1 MWTLGDLTTMKKTDF
16 NLTKAFIT
24 SLTGNPDTQCDW
36 RVINDKDKG
45 EQAINLRGSFQE
57 LATVLEDYNNRGYG
71 IFMTVNAMLP
81 TGQRTLENIDFI
93 RAHVADLDDVLTN
106 QESFQR
112 AVSSPLPPHFAV
124 QTSQGKYHLYWLVE
138 PYKGNDFYTQQ
149 QRKIVQLYNSDSHV
163 TDATRVLRVPGF
175 MHNKNEPQL
184 VTCWGIHNGPR
195 YTFQQ
200 IADSLAHV
208 NIVERVSNR
217 KQLGDSDLAAPS
229 LDWLTF
235 ALNLV
240 DPNELERDLWLGFTA
255 AYKQAGWS
263 LTNESE
269 LLNTWLAWCAKY
281 SQNDIKEN
289 MKLWNSIHDSEVGWP
304 RFKRLTNVEG
314 YYLNNPANPPSIA
327 KIEAVKTQA
336 ANITTV
342 DNVEDSLADLD
353 ILDADGKKIWFK
365 NCFFIEREGKIF
377 SPTGRFMNQ
386 VQFNGKYGGKEFSLK
401 KAGSKLTDEAWKAA
415 LRATDWT
422 IPKVDHCRFL
432 PTEPTFS
439 VIIDD
444 MGRKGLNTY
453 IPAVIKAQKG
463 DISLWTDFMSRIF
476 KTSEDTKIFNDYI
489 AHCIKYPGHKIPWSV
504 LLQSA
509 KGIGKQMIGDVIK
522 YCIGESYTYQ
532 PDAEELV
539 SGVSQFNGWMRNKL
553 MILVDEVRVGD
564 RNDLMN
570 GLKTIITDRRIAV
583 ESKGIDQEMEDNV
596 ANWIFFSNFKDAF
609 PIDENERRYCIFYS
623 SLQSALQI
631 EEAGLNKEFFDKMY
645 HWLEMEDGYQALA
658 YYYLNYPI
666 NRGDLPHR
674 APHTSSYEE
683 VIRIGRSPLRVILD
697 DKIEAQERG
706 FRAGYVSFQMFQ
718 KAVADSSIRS
728 KPLEHTLKAII
739 ESKGYYELG
748 HTKAPV
754 VGEDLTHPSLIFGYK
769 GLSVDDYE
777 KAQG

>member
-1 MWTLGDLTTMKKTDF
+1 MTDF

-24 SLTGNPDTQCDW
+24 SLTGSPDTECDW
-36 RVINDKDKG
+36 RIINDRDKG
-45 EQAINLRGSFQE
+45 EQALNLRGT
-57 LATVLEDYNNRGYG
+57 LATLATTLSDYNSRGYG
-71 IFMTVNAMLP
+71 IFMTVNAMNP
-81 TGQRTLENIDFI
+81 DGPRTLENVSAI
-93 RAHVADLDDVLTN
+93 RAHVADLDDLLTA
-106 QESFQR
+106 QDSFQR
-112 AVSSPLPPHFAV
+112 AISSPLPPHFAV
-124 QTSQGKYHLYWLVE
+124 QSSQGKFHLYWLVE
-138 PYKGNDFYTQQ
+138 PYVGNDFYTQQ

-175 MHNKNEPQL
+175 YHNKSTPQL
-184 VTCWGIHNGPR
+184 VTCWGIHNSPR

-208 NIVERVSNR
+208 NIVQHVSNR
-217 KQLGDSDLAAPS
+217 KALGDENLAAPN
-229 LDWLTF
+229 LNWLVF

-240 DPNELERDLWLGFTA
+240 DPNEITRDEWLGYSA
-255 AYKQAGWS
+255 AFKQAGWS
-263 LTNESE
+263 LATEQY
-269 LLNTWLAWCAKY
+269 LLDVWLKWCAKY
-281 SQNDIKEN
+281 SQNDVKEN
-289 MKLWNSIHDSEVGWP
+289 MKLWNSLKDSEVGWG
-304 RFKRLTNVEG
+304 RFERLTTVNA
-314 YYLNNPANPPSIA
+314 YRLNDPDNPPSAEKLETI
-327 KIEAVKTQA
+327 KQA
-336 ANITTV
+336 ANMQTPEPDIFDDV
-342 DNVEDSLADLD
+342 DV
-353 ILDADGKKIWFK
+353 LDANGKKLWFK

-377 SPTGRFMNQ
+377 SPTGRYMNQ
-386 VQFNGKYGGKEFSLK
+386 TQFNGRYGGKEFTVK
-401 KAGSKLTDEAWKAA
+401 KSGQKVTDDAWKAA
-415 LRATDWT
+415 LRSTDWS

-432 PTEPTFS
+432 PTEATFS
-439 VIIDD
+439 VLLDD
-444 MGRKGLNTY
+444 MGRKGLNVY
-453 IPAVIKAQKG
+453 IPAIIKSRQG
-463 DISLWTDFMSRIF
+463 DVSRWLDFMRRIF
-476 KTSEDTKIFNDYI
+476 KTPDDNKIFNDYV

-509 KGIGKQMIGDVIK
+509 KGIGKQMISDVIK
-522 YCIGESYTYQ
+522 HCIGESYTYQ

-570 GLKTIITDRRIAV
+570 GLKTIITDRRIAI

-645 HWLEMEDGYQALA
+645 HWLEMEGGYEALA

-674 APHTSSYEE
+674 APKTSSYDE

-697 DKIEAQERG
+697 DKVECQERG
-706 FRAGYVSFQMFQ
+706 FRGGYVSFTMFQ

-728 KPLEHTLKAII
+728 KPLEHTLRAII
-739 ESKGYYELG
+739 EGKGYYELG
-748 HTKAPV
+748 YTNGPV
-754 VGEDLTHPSLIFGYK
+754 AGEDLKHSSLIYGLK
-769 GLSVDDYE
+769 GLTIDGYE